1 MTPDPTQHV
10 FGPVPSRRLGRSLG
24 VDLVPFKVC
33 SFDCLYCQLGRSTTL
48 TTERREW
55 VGTAE
60 VIHQVEETLRGGER
74 PDHVTLA
81 GSGEPTLHSA
91 LGEVIAGIK
100 ALTDV
105 PVAVLTNGS
114 LLWRED
120 VRADCARADVI
131 LPTLASVDEAT
142 YQRVHRPA
150 EGLNHER
157 HVEGLSR
164 LRDGFRGAIW
174 LEVFLVGGINTAP
187 EQIEALKQIAER
199 VSPDR
204 IQLNTS
210 ARPPADSEAHTLSN
224 AELDRLAALFGPSA
238 EVVAQRQGLAS
249 PARSDVTADILLQ
262 VLQRH
267 PSTAAELAAGLGV
280 DAGQVEALLRDLA
293 DQEWVIA
300 MPHQGGEYFRAVP
313 RSDSPDHP

>member
-33 SFDCLYCQLGRSTTL
+33 SFDCLYCQLGRTTTL
-48 TTERREW
+48 TTERRQW
-55 VGTAE
+55 VPTAE
-60 VIHQVEETLRGGER
+60 VIHQVEEALRGGER

-81 GSGEPTLHSA
+81 GSGEPTLHEA

-100 ALTDV
+100 SLTDV
-105 PVAVLTNGS
+105 PVAILTNGS
-114 LLWRED
+114 LLWRGD

-142 YQRVHRPA
+142 QQRIHRPA
-150 EGLNHER
+150 EGLTHER
-157 HVEGLSR
+157 HVEGLTR
-164 LRDGFRGAIW
+164 LREGFPGQIW

-187 EQIEALKQIAER
+187 EQIEGLRRIAER
-199 VSPDR
+199 VRADR

-210 ARPPADSEAHTLSN
+210 ARPPADPEAHTLSG
-224 AELDRLAALFGPSA
+224 AELDRLAALFGPGT
-238 EVVAQRQGLAS
+238 EVVAQRPGKAIPLRAG
-249 PARSDVTADILLQ
+249 VTADILLQ

-280 DAGQVEALLRDLA
+280 DAVQVDSLLRELSE
-293 DQEWVIA
+293 QGRVIA
-300 MPHQGGEYFRAVP
+300 MP
-313 RSDSPDHP
+313 